1 MNGVSGVS
9 QTPRTRQ
16 PTAFADEVLPT
27 PRAKGLRSMTHDP
40 HDLDHRRKA
49 AVLLAATAVF
59 AIYAVT
65 RVHAADGHPAPAGP
79 TLEAVIKNVRDWL
92 VTLLATLATTF
103 LTIGGVKYLI
113 ASGDPGEVERAKHA
127 LRSAAIGYG
136 LAVLA
141 PALVAILQQIVG
153 TG

>member
-1 MNGVSGVS
+1 
-9 QTPRTRQ
+9 
-16 PTAFADEVLPT
+16 
-27 PRAKGLRSMTHDP
+27 MTHHPDD
-40 HDLDHRRKA
+40 HDHRRRA

-65 RVHAADGHPAPAGP
+65 RGHAADGHPASAGP
-79 TLEAVIKNVRDWL
+79 TLEAVIKNIRNWL

-141 PALVAILQQIVG
+141 PALVTILQKIVG
-153 TG
+153 AG